1 MPSLSTV
8 RASNATYKPTYLPV
22 GIFLGGTSGIGRGT
36 AGAFARQTNG
46 LAHII
51 LVGRNAAAAQSI
63 LESFPKPAPGSTSL
77 PWKHEFVECDAS
89 LVRNAHATATA
100 LAARPDLP
108 RLHFL
113 VLTAGYIGLGG
124 REDTEEG
131 LDRML
136 VLKYY
141 SRWAFIKG
149 LLPALRR
156 AREAGEPAGVMTVLG
171 AGRGQIVDLDN
182 LGYTGEGGTYTDLM
196 IEELASRNPTMSFT
210 HTFPGWVKTPL
221 FDFPNPA
228 VRLLVKLVLWL
239 RGNSAADAG
248 EYQLYGLLN
257 AMAGASRRGEHG
269 EEMAEEPVYGRGE
282 SDVSRRVWA
291 HTEEVVRACTRV

>member
-8 RASNATYKPTYLPV
+8 RASNAAYKSTYLPV
-22 GIFLGGTSGIGRGT
+22 GIFLGSTSGIRRGT
-36 AGAFARQTNG
+36 AEAFTRHING
-46 LAHII
+46 LAYII
-51 LVGRNAAAAQSI
+51 LVGRNAAAAQSF

-77 PWKHEFVECDAS
+77 PWKHEFVECDAC

-131 LDRML
+131 LNRML
-136 VLKYY
+136 VLKHY
-141 SRWAFIKG
+141 SWWVFVEG

-156 AREAGEPAGVMTVLG
+156 AREAGEPAGVMT
-171 AGRGQIVDLDN
+171 
-182 LGYTGEGGTYTDLM
+182 
-196 IEELASRNPTMSFT
+196 ELASRNPTMSFT
-210 HTFPGWVKTPL
+210 HTFSGWVKTPL

-228 VRLLVKLVLWL
+228 VRLLVKPVLWL
-239 RGNSAADAG
+239 RGKSAADAG

-257 AMAGASRRGEHG
+257 AKAGASQRGEHG
-269 EEMAEEPVYGRGE
+269 EEMAEEPAYGQGQ
-282 SDVSRRVWA
+282 SNASRRLWA
-291 HTEEVVRACTRV
+291 HTEEVVRACTCI